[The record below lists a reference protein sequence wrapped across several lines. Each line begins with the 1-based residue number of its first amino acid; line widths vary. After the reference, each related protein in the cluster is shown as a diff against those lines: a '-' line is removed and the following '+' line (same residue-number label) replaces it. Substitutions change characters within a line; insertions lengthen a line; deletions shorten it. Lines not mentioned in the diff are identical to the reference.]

1 MLLIFLEVLFLK
13 VDEMQRFFVFY
24 KLTMQKPKD
33 IDKTIDYRNFIFE
46 YLVKETFNYYGSTL
60 YNLFEDK
67 DKITLYCFIIPKDKN
82 EVEDFESK
90 IKQEFEIEDKKE
102 FKKTEDFE
110 SYVFDLAKTF

>member
-1 MLLIFLEVLFLK
+1 MLEVDK
-13 VDEMQRFFVFY
+13 MPRFYVFY
-24 KLTMQKPKD
+24 KMSIEKPKD

-46 YLVKETFNYYGSTL
+46 YLVKETFNYNGSTL

-90 IKQEFEIEDKKE
+90 IKDFAIEDKKE
-102 FKKTEDFE
+102 FKRTEEFE
-110 SYVFDLAKTF
+110 SYVFDLAKNNLNT